1 MPRDLS
7 SLLSQATDDTLDSMP
22 QLSSQK
28 QEGPP
33 LQTPFLSS
41 NDDDQDQDSD
51 ATEYMDE
58 LGQSNE
64 KRDPLHPYTQTL
76 SLSDVESCVR
86 LEDAAFPPAERASR
100 EKFQYRLKNCGELSL
115 GIFTSEENSEATT
128 ASTASPAWSGAPE
141 RKSILLGH
149 IVSTMTTS
157 STVTDDDMSIP
168 TADNPDSKLGHKP
181 EGRTVCI
188 HSLAVLPEYQGRSL
202 GGTLMKAYLHRLKT
216 QSVADRAALIAH
228 DHLLPY
234 YERFGFKNLGPSKAQ
249 FGGGGWYDMTVELD
263 ALEDD
268 E

>member
-7 SLLSQATDDTLDSMP
+7 SLLSQATDDTLDGMP

-28 QEGPP
+28 QDGPL
-33 LQTPFLSS
+33 LQPPVLPS
-41 NDDDQDQDSD
+41 NDDQDQDSD
-51 ATEYMDE
+51 TTEYMDE

-86 LEDAAFPPAERASR
+86 LENAAFPPVERASR
-100 EKFQYRLKNCGELSL
+100 EKFQYRLKECGELSL
-115 GIFTSEENSEATT
+115 GIFTSEENSAAAT

-149 IVSTMTTS
+149 IVSTMTTN
-157 STVTDDDMSIP
+157 STVTDDDMAIP
-168 TADNPDSKLGHKP
+168 TAETPDPNFGNKP

-188 HSLAVLPEYQGRSL
+188 HSLAVLPEYQRRSL
-202 GGTLMKAYLHRLKT
+202 GSTLMKAYLHRLKT
-216 QSVADRAALIAH
+216 QSVADRAAIIAH
-228 DHLLPY
+228 DHLIPY

-263 ALEDD
+263 ALEED